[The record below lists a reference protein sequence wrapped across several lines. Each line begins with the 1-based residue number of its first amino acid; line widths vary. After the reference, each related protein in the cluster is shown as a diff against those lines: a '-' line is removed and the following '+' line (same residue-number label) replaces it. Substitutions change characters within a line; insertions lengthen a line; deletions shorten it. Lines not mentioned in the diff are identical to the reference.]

1 MWYFKV
7 ILAKSEM
14 LCLFKI
20 ILDPYVTWVILGGGY
35 IIIATLFFSFIC
47 KSEMFQEK

>member
-7 ILAKSEM
+7 ILDKSEM
-14 LCLFKI
+14 CYLFKI
-20 ILDPYVTWVILGGGY
+20 ILGPYVTWVNLGGGY

-47 KSEMFQEK
+47 RFEIYQEK